1 VQRKTTRHRRV
12 AAPGRGV
19 RIGIVVSRF
28 NEDVTSRLLEG
39 AVACLREHG
48 IRESDQRV
56 VWCPGAFELPQAAD
70 ILLRQGS
77 WDGII
82 CLGCVVR
89 GETAHFE
96 YVSSASAHGIQSTA
110 SKFGVP
116 IGFGVLTTETVEQAM
131 ARAGGAHGN
140 KGWDTAAA
148 VLSMAQIQR
157 DLAPS
162 SKRPRS
168 PKGATR

>member
-1 VQRKTTRHRRV
+1 MQRKGTQRKRV
-12 AAPGRGV
+12 SGRGKGV

-39 AVACLREHG
+39 AMSCLREHG
-48 IRESDQRV
+48 VREENQRV

-70 ILLRQGS
+70 ILLREGA
-77 WDGII
+77 WDGIV
-82 CLGCVVR
+82 CLGCVIR

-116 IGFGVLTTETVEQAM
+116 IAFGVLTTETLEQAM
-131 ARAGGAHGN
+131 ARAGGTHGN
-140 KGWDTAAA
+140 KGWDAAAA
-148 VLSMAQIQR
+148 VLSMAQFQR
-157 DLAPS
+157 DLAALH
-162 SKRPRS
+162 KRPRS
-168 PKGATR
+168 PRGIKR